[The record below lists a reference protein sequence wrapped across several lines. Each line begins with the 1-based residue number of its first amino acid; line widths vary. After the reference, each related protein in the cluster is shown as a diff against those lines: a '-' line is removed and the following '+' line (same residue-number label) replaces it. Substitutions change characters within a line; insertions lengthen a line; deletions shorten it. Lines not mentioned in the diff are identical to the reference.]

1 MKKIKKNT
9 TKPTNQENK
18 SIKQGRAI
26 MLAIKMKE
34 THKKNKI
41 NFLSKNQTQKEQSNQ
56 GTWSNLEEKKKIV
69 KKKKKNMS
77 RIKSEKPVS
86 TLDVLKEM

>member
-1 MKKIKKNT
+1 MILKNEKNKKNT

-34 THKKNKI
+34 THKNKI

-69 KKKKKNMS
+69 KKKKKNVQNK
-77 RIKSEKPVS
+77 I
-86 TLDVLKEM
+86 

>member
-1 MKKIKKNT
+1 MILKNEKNKKNT

-69 KKKKKNMS
+69 KKKKK
-77 RIKSEKPVS
+77 RTCLE
-86 TLDVLKEM
+86 